1 MWNSSSFNP
10 SRIVAL
16 LTDFGSKDHYVGV
29 VKGRILSE
37 VKKIYPL
44 FVDLTHEIP
53 PQDVK
58 RGALYLK
65 FSYNYFPSGTIF
77 LAVVDPEV
85 GTERKAILLISKN
98 YFFVGPDNGIFSFIL
113 KNKEVRCYEIIKAR
127 VLRPPYSSTFQARD
141 LFAISV
147 AKLLNE
153 EPIEEWTI
161 PISKDQVKTLPF
173 PEPEKI
179 PGGYKL
185 SIWLIDRFGNL
196 ITNFSKDLI
205 KTPFEVWVNQKKVRL
220 INTYAEGQDQ
230 EIIAL
235 FGSEGLLEIAIKN
248 GSAYEVLGEPEIF
261 VKT

>member
-1 MWNSSSFNP
+1 MNSYPFNLP
-10 SRIVAL
+10 RIVAF
-16 LTDFGSKDHYVGV
+16 LTDFGYKDHYVGV
-29 VKGRILSE
+29 VKGRILNE

-44 FVDLTHEIP
+44 FVDITHEIP

-58 RGALYLK
+58 RAALYLK

-77 LAVVDPEV
+77 LTVVDPEV
-85 GTERKAILLISKN
+85 GTERNAILLVSEN

-113 KNKEVRCYEIIKAR
+113 KNKDVTCYEIVKPR
-127 VLRPPYSSTFQARD
+127 VLKAPYSFTFQARD

-153 EPIEEWTI
+153 EPLEGWTI
-161 PISKDQVKTLPF
+161 PISKDQLKTIPF
-173 PEPEKI
+173 PEPEII

-185 SIWLIDRFGNL
+185 SIWLIDHFGNL
-196 ITNFSKDLI
+196 ITNFSKDI
-205 KTPFEVWVNQKKVRL
+205 ISKPFEVWVNMKKVRL
-220 INTYAEGQDQ
+220 VNTYAEGQDK

-248 GSAYEVLGEPEIF
+248 SSAYEVLGEPEIL
-261 VKT
+261 VKL